1 MMLVIIT
8 IALFAVIGTAIFI
21 IKNLLLQLE
30 ALEDQIIFY
39 EESFNTIREQVLNTE
54 IELKELD
61 IRGSFEADD
70 EVGFVFK
77 QIKELSSDLNKTVQD
92 IYESRN

>member
-1 MMLVIIT
+1 MLVVIT

-30 ALEDQIIFY
+30 ALEDRVIFY

-77 QIKELSSDLNKTVQD
+77 QIQEINNELLKK
-92 IYESRN
+92 

>member
-1 MMLVIIT
+1 MLVIIT

-30 ALEDQIIFY
+30 ALEDRVIFY
-39 EESFNTIREQVLNTE
+39 EESFDTIREQVLNTE

-61 IRGSFEADD
+61 IRGAFESDD

-77 QIKELSSDLNKTVQD
+77 QIKELSSDLNRTVQE